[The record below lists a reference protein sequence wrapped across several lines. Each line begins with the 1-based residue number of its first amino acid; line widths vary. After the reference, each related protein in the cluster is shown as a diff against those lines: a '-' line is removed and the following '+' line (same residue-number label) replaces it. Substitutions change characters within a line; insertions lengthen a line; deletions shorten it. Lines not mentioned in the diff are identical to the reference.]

1 VPGAGTVPRNEARPS
16 GRDGELAGAAV
27 AAITQGERMSRRR
40 STAAAVL
47 TAAAALVA
55 GAGSAQ
61 AHPVISGKDVPRVT
75 VGHLKAP
82 PTTAQCQTAYG
93 ISCYGP
99 KQFEQAYDENPLFA
113 RGEDGRGHT
122 IAIVDSFGS
131 PTIQAD
137 LKSFDAAFGLK
148 DPPSLQVIQPAGQVP
163 AFDSSN
169 SDMTGWAG
177 ETTLDVEY
185 AHAMAPGAKILLVE
199 TPTSE
204 TEGETGFPEIVRA
217 ENYVI
222 DHHMADVIS
231 QSFGATEETF
241 KSKASLLSLRGA
253 VKNAARHGVTMLG
266 ASGDSGSTDYK
277 LDLETLYDHQVNSW
291 PSSDPLVT
299 SIGGTQLHL
308 DAAGNRLAPDNV
320 WNDSPVGIFAAGGG
334 GPSHVFDKP
343 FFQYPAHTGF
353 RTRSTPDI
361 SLTAAVDGGAIV
373 YSTYPDDVYGTGYG
387 IVGGTSEATPMFS
400 GVVAIADQVAGH
412 RLGDLNPR
420 LYGLGLLPSRL
431 SGIVDITKGDN
442 TYYET
447 DENGNVTFE
456 VPGYRADRGYDAASG
471 LGTVDAARFTHA
483 LAFRR

>member
-1 VPGAGTVPRNEARPS
+1 MRGS
-16 GRDGELAGAAV
+16 
-27 AAITQGERMSRRR
+27 R
-40 STAAAVL
+40 STAVAVL
-47 TAAAALVA
+47 TATAALAA
-55 GAGSAQ
+55 GVGSAQ

-75 VGHLKAP
+75 IGHRKAP
-82 PTTAQCQTAYG
+82 PTTAQCETDFG
-93 ISCYGP
+93 IACYSP
-99 KQFEQAYDENPLFA
+99 TQFEQAYNEKPLFA
-113 RGEDGRGHT
+113 HGEDGRGHT

-131 PTIQAD
+131 PTIQQD
-137 LKSFDAAFGLK
+137 LKSFDAAFGIK
-148 DPPSLQVIQPAGQVP
+148 NPPSLQVIQPVGQVP
-163 AFDSSN
+163 PFDSSN
-169 SDMTGWAG
+169 GDMTGWAG

-199 TPTSE
+199 TPVSE
-204 TEGETGFPEIVRA
+204 TEGETGFPEIVKA

-222 DHHMADVIS
+222 DHRMADVIS

-253 VKNAARHGVTMLG
+253 NKNAALHGVSMLA

-277 LDLETLYDHQVNSW
+277 LDLETLYNHQVNSW

-343 FFQYPAHTGF
+343 FFQYPARTGF
-353 RTRSTPDI
+353 RTRTTPDI
-361 SLTAAVDGGAIV
+361 SMSAAVDGGAIV

-387 IVGGTSEATPMFS
+387 VYGGTSEATPMFS
-400 GVVAIADQVAGH
+400 GIVAIAAQVAGH

-420 LYGLGLLPSRL
+420 LYGLGLLPSRV
-431 SGIVDITKGDN
+431 SGITDVTRGNN

-447 DENGNVTFE
+447 DENGNVTFK
-456 VPGYRADRGYDAASG
+456 VPGYQATRGYDAASG